1 MALSDKKSNLSKVT
15 TNTPVVRTGGV
26 LSQKLS
32 FYKPTFS
39 TNTGLS
45 SGAPQGVTTEAAL
58 QAPTSKD
65 TGGSNTATV
74 APSTF
79 QLVLGVAVQ
88 ASVTQSIKTVYSTDS
103 GSSWN
108 TFESDFDLQY
118 VPVGS
123 IFQRSNQFDKK
134 YVNPGDNLWI
144 GVYSLSGSVSS
155 SIKFGSYPN
164 GFPVVSQSYDTYCG
178 ITNPYKIAN
187 ISSSI
192 AYYNP
197 VIVVAVSS
205 SVSASVSSSAVIPC

>member
-1 MALSDKKSNLSKVT
+1 MALSDKKNDLTKGIK
-15 TNTPVVRTGGV
+15 NAPVFKPGST
-26 LSQKLS
+26 LSQKTS

-39 TNTGLS
+39 TNTGVS

-58 QAPTSKD
+58 QAPASKD

-74 APSTF
+74 APSKF
-79 QLVLGVAVQ
+79 QLLLGISVQ
-88 ASVTQSIKTVYSTDS
+88 AAVTQSIKTVYSTDS
-103 GSSWN
+103 GSTWN
-108 TFESDFDLQY
+108 LFETNFDLQY

-123 IFQRSNQFDKK
+123 ISYRSNFDKK

-144 GVYSLSGSVSS
+144 GVYSVSGSASS
-155 SIKFGSYPN
+155 SIKFGSYPD